1 MWILPRHRP
10 ILALGL
16 AVGCIAAL
24 VAGCAAGPRTMATFQ
39 TQDGTISLQQ
49 STSGGTY
56 AVSVGPRTSLP
67 LDGYT
72 SAHIDSIWNWPGKRL
87 VVISGAGTDCRSRYT
102 LVIAEGDAGSL
113 HAIGECGDT
122 LSFAQDGNTVA
133 IRQIG
138 VRNPKIWTFRD
149 GALNGP
155 FIQTAARPSR
165 PAPEPVSSRAV
176 EGASDATS
184 PPVVSAP
191 VGDEVIPSPVGG
203 PGSSRPKQ

>member
-10 ILALGL
+10 ILAI
-16 AVGCIAAL
+16 GCIAVLLAAC
-24 VAGCAAGPRTMATFQ
+24 VAGPRTMATFQ

-49 STSGGTY
+49 ATSGGAY
-56 AVSVGPRTSLP
+56 SVSVGPHRSLP

-72 SAHIDSIWNWPGKRL
+72 SAHIDSIWNWPAKRL

-102 LVIAEGDAGSL
+102 LVIAESDAGSL

-122 LSFAQDGNTVA
+122 MGFAQDGNTIA

-138 VRNPKIWTFRD
+138 VRNPKTWNFRD
-149 GALNGP
+149 GALSGP
-155 FIQTAARPSR
+155 FTQTAARPSR
-165 PAPEPVSSRAV
+165 PPASSRAA

-191 VGDEVIPSPVGG
+191 VGDEAIPSPVGG
-203 PGSSRPKQ
+203 PGSSRSKQ

>member
-1 MWILPRHRP
+1 MPRHRP
-10 ILALGL
+10 ILPLGL

-24 VAGCAAGPRTMATFQ
+24 VTGCVAGPRTVATFQ

-49 STSGGTY
+49 STTGGAY
-56 AVSVGPRTSLP
+56 SVSVGPRTSLP
-67 LDGYT
+67 LDAYT

-87 VVISGAGTDCRSRYT
+87 VVISGAGTDCRPRYT

-122 LSFAQDGNTVA
+122 LGFAQDGATVA
-133 IRQIG
+133 IRQVG

-149 GALNGP
+149 GALSGP
-155 FIQTAARPSR
+155 FTQTAARPSR
-165 PAPEPVSSRAV
+165 PAAEPASSRAI

-191 VGDEVIPSPVGG
+191 VGDEVIPSPVVG
-203 PGSSRPKQ
+203 PASLRPKQ

>member
-10 ILALGL
+10 IVAI
-16 AVGCIAAL
+16 GCIAAL
-24 VAGCAAGPRTMATFQ
+24 VAGCAAGPRSVATFR

-49 STSGGTY
+49 ATNGGAY
-56 AVSVGPRTSLP
+56 SVSVSPRTSLP

-87 VVISGAGTDCRSRYT
+87 VVVSGAGTDCRQRYT

-113 HAIGECGDT
+113 HVIGECGDT
-122 LSFAQDGNTVA
+122 LGFAQDGNTVA

-149 GALNGP
+149 GALSGP
-155 FIQTAARPSR
+155 FTQTAARPSR
-165 PAPEPVSSRAV
+165 PPAEPASSRAV

-203 PGSSRPKQ
+203 PASLRPKQ